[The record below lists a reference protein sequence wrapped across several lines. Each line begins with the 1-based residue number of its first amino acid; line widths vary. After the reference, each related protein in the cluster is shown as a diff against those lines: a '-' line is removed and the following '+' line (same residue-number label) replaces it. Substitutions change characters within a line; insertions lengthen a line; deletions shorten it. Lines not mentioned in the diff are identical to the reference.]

1 MLKLH
6 RTSPSSR
13 NLLTVVKMTLDTKQ
27 NPSEPEEVETVMVGL
42 AANRNAVNWTAV
54 VAAIAANAANAV
66 VKMAALS
73 CELLLHM
80 LL

>member
-1 MLKLH
+1 
-6 RTSPSSR
+6 
-13 NLLTVVKMTLDTKQ
+13 MTLDTKQ

-54 VAAIAANAANAV
+54 VAAIAAIAANAANAV